1 MIVDGNEIRRN
12 IQKTCV
18 SFGGDLS
25 RTSLLLTLTKMCVS
39 LGGALSRMSLLFAF
53 TIGQKKSSLSRPV
66 TQSYAKV
73 HNILLLEYLLLD
85 VRSILS
91 KLVQTSRLID

>member
-1 MIVDGNEIRRN
+1 MEINQEEIFRKLVLVLEG
-12 IQKTCV
+12 ICQGQVCF
-18 SFGGDLS
+18 SLS
-25 RTSLLLTLTKMCVS
+25 LKCVS